1 MNQAEE
7 FEGDFMDGSLEQYKD
22 YEQYLDDHMLESDLY
37 YLEDKELVRQL
48 IELGYHGK
56 GEILTREQFQ
66 TRKQSMEE
74 AIRNKNANQAK
85 SLAQAGCKFDD
96 SPFLTALAEREE
108 RVRNGRL
115 TTIIF
120 IREKRKDKA

>member
-1 MNQAEE
+1 
-7 FEGDFMDGSLEQYKD
+7 
-22 YEQYLDDHMLESDLY
+22 MLESDLY

-74 AIRNKNANQAK
+74 AMRNKNANQAK
-85 SLAQAGCKFDD
+85 VG
-96 SPFLTALAEREE
+96 PFFIKN
-108 RVRNGRL
+108 RV
-115 TTIIF
+115 
-120 IREKRKDKA
+120 